1 MVSLK
6 RFNEM
11 HVLTFSVRGLTFVDR
26 TLTNVKLS
34 NNKMM
39 LNMPV
44 VPVAMS

>member
-6 RFNEM
+6 RDACFN
-11 HVLTFSVRGLTFVDR
+11 FSVRGLTFVDR
-26 TLTNVKLS
+26 TLSNVKLN
-34 NNKMM
+34 NNKMV